1 MKKSSDPDIRNKEN
15 EVMPDIA
22 SVNTQHRGK
31 YHCTTNLLFG
41 WFVLDQTSKTVVHS
55 TLENKINSRS
65 AV

>member
-31 YHCTTNLLFG
+31 YHYTADLLFILFSNLNEQQFYLFG
-41 WFVLDQTSKTVVHS
+41 LIQTSQT
-55 TLENKINSRS
+55 RG
-65 AV
+65 